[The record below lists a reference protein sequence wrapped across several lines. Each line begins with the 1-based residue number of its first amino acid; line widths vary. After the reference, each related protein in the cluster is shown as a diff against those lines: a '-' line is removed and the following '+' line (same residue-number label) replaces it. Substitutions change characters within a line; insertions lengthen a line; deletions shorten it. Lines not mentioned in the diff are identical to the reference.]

1 MPALLLEVC
10 VWWGV
15 CVFSLC
21 VRERMRTREEEEWE
35 RKKER
40 TPVSAE
46 MCVYMG
52 LRLPRRLLSGG
63 QRAKAAWLRREM

>member
-1 MPALLLEVC
+1 M
-10 VWWGV
+10 
-15 CVFSLC
+15 C